1 MKNNEFF
8 ELNCTINNNH
18 QNKLTLKIPMEVHNE
33 FEQAISNRNSE
44 AMKKLAEIFSELS
57 DFDLTMQMTFQALI
71 ENNAEKVHSFN
82 DLLMLIR
89 TVRLCAATDKW
100 SNGGGI

>member
-1 MKNNEFF
+1 MKNNELF
-8 ELNCTINNNH
+8 ELNCTVNQDVRIELH
-18 QNKLTLKIPMEVHNE
+18 LPMSVHNE

-44 AMKKLAEIFSELS
+44 AMKKLVELFSELS

-71 ENNAEKVHSFN
+71 EKNVEKVHSFN
-82 DLLMLIR
+82 DLLMLVR
-89 TVRLCAATDKW
+89 TVRLCAVMDKW